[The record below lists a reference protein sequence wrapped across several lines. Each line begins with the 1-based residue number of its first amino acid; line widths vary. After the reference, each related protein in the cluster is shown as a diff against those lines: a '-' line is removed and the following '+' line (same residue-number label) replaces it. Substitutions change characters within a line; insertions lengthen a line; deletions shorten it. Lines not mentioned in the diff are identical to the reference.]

1 MRINIYL
8 CVIFVL
14 TLSMSVRAVTR
25 ERLDYLV
32 SEMKSDDETR
42 CSKSAI
48 ELAEYGPEA
57 KEAIPALIEMIRSDE
72 QNFYVGSVLPF
83 LCSGIS
89 VDEILHLTNDN
100 NSIVQS
106 LAMECLKRHEIDKEK
121 FLLIYSALLDHE
133 NPFVVWEAID
143 ALCQIDAGKLC
154 LDAALRL
161 AKHEEPLIRALA
173 VSSIEE
179 IGIANTQVKQVLRD
193 SFSSP
198 DKREAVKAALIYQN
212 LYPEEKAGLELIREL
227 MKDEDRN
234 VRWHAVRAVGNLKN
248 ADSQTLQ
255 LSRELLHDKDTVVIL
270 NACYA
275 MIRHDIETEQAWG
288 VLNKSLESNELTDLL
303 PPLMVLKE
311 LGSAAGKYQEQ
322 LIKRV
327 NDKDDVVQLI
337 AISVLGEIQPSKE
350 RALPVL
356 ENKLKMTQDFPV
368 WRITKRTIL
377 KIQKSADRKRS

>member
-1 MRINIYL
+1 
-8 CVIFVL
+8 
-14 TLSMSVRAVTR
+14 
-25 ERLDYLV
+25 
-32 SEMKSDDETR
+32 
-42 CSKSAI
+42 
-48 ELAEYGPEA
+48 
-57 KEAIPALIEMIRSDE
+57 
-72 QNFYVGSVLPF
+72 
-83 LCSGIS
+83 
-89 VDEILHLTNDN
+89 
-100 NSIVQS
+100 
-106 LAMECLKRHEIDKEK
+106 
-121 FLLIYSALLDHE
+121 
-133 NPFVVWEAID
+133 
-143 ALCQIDAGKLC
+143 
-154 LDAALRL
+154 
-161 AKHEEPLIRALA
+161 
-173 VSSIEE
+173 
-179 IGIANTQVKQVLRD
+179 
-193 SFSSP
+193 
-198 DKREAVKAALIYQN
+198 
-212 LYPEEKAGLELIREL
+212 

-248 ADSQTLQ
+248 VDSQTLQ
-255 LSRELLHDKDTVVIL
+255 LSRELLHDKDTMVIL

-356 ENKLKMTQDFPV
+356 ENKLKMTQDFSV